1 MQEENPTKNPLL
13 KFSKYISSKNLTNKG
28 KKYRNSILKFVDY
41 EEEGRYLVNR
51 NLDDLISLVIFLKPI

>member
-1 MQEENPTKNPLL
+1 M
-13 KFSKYISSKNLTNKG
+13 
-28 KKYRNSILKFVDY
+28 FVDY